1 MANAPPSFA
10 GLHEPSELLRPGL
23 YAGVFIGKLIL
34 LATLTHYPVSL
45 VFFLHGPSFARVCCA
60 SKGSRTGAT
69 TLMKHW
75 VRGSWRAATV
85 FALQTYN
92 RSGFGE
98 IIADLCSRK
107 ADLGE
112 LGSACY
118 ALHQFA
124 RSAHTYPTA
133 MSPSE
138 RFEVLVHATF
148 LAETV
153 VVIVISR
160 HVRITQGEKDN
171 FVQRCLSFD

>member
-1 MANAPPSFA
+1 M
-10 GLHEPSELLRPGL
+10 
-23 YAGVFIGKLIL
+23 
-34 LATLTHYPVSL
+34 
-45 VFFLHGPSFARVCCA
+45 RVCCA
-60 SKGSRTGAT
+60 AKDPRTGAT
-69 TLMKHW
+69 TPMKPW
-75 VRGSWRAATV
+75 VRGPWCAATA

-148 LAETV
+148 LAKTV
-153 VVIVISR
+153 VVIIISR

-171 FVQRCLSFD
+171 FV